1 MNIVLSL
8 PIAVILRSRVPD
20 LTARDLRSWL
30 LDPWW
35 SWDPATAGTGDVVY
49 RWFNLAEAGAWFVFA
64 TLALARWGRNRR
76 SGLEVAYALAFVA
89 FGLTDVREAWEQSA
103 PLFAVKGLVLAV
115 LLTLRWLLHRRHYPE
130 SRLL

>member
-1 MNIVLSL
+1 MRTLPLS
-8 PIAVILRSRVPD
+8 IAVTLRSRVPD
-20 LTARDLRSWL
+20 LATRDLRSWL

-35 SWDPATAGTGDVVY
+35 IWDATTAGPGDILC
-49 RWFNLAEAGAWFVFA
+49 RWFNLAEAGAWLVFA
-64 TLALARWGRNRR
+64 AIVLVRWSRNRR

-103 PLFAVKGLVLAV
+103 PLFAIKGVMLAI
-115 LLTLRWLLHRRHYPE
+115 LLALRGLLHRRHYPE

>member
-1 MNIVLSL
+1 MNIVLPLS
-8 PIAVILRSRVPD
+8 IGVILRSRVPD
-20 LTARDLRSWL
+20 LATRDLRSWL

-35 SWDPATAGTGDVVY
+35 IWDAATAGSGDIAY
-49 RWFNLAEAGAWFVFA
+49 RWFNLAEAGAWFIFG
-64 TLALARWGRNRR
+64 TLVLTRWSRNRR

-103 PLFAVKGLVLAV
+103 SLFAVKGVVLAF